1 MVRTPIQTKRD
12 QHYAGIAIPV
22 HPESASPP
30 YSEVLPVHRH
40 REVPLSERNRRLEV
54 ASGGADQPSS
64 AEPTD
69 EVLVSRVC
77 EGDTAALEALYSR
90 YARVVYSFA
99 VRIVGDGA
107 TAEEILQEA
116 FVRTWRQAETYRTVR
131 GTFAS
136 WLLSITHNL
145 AIDELRR
152 RQRRPQRVDGTDVHE
167 VMNGLVDD
175 AANVEEAAEAA
186 LLRERVGKA
195 LTTLPEAQ
203 RIAIELAFFQS
214 MSQRE
219 IAAYLDEPLG
229 TIKTRLRLG
238 MQKLKDALAD
248 EA

>member
-1 MVRTPIQTKRD
+1 M
-12 QHYAGIAIPV
+12 
-22 HPESASPP
+22 
-30 YSEVLPVHRH
+30 
-40 REVPLSERNRRLEV
+40 SERARRLEAV
-54 ASGGADQPSS
+54 SGGADLASS
-64 AEPTD
+64 AEPAD

-77 EGDTAALEALYSR
+77 DGDTAALEALYSR

-99 VRIVGDGA
+99 VRIVGDGS

-131 GTFAS
+131 GSFAS

-152 RQRRPQRVDGTDVHE
+152 RQRRPQRIDGTDVHE
-167 VMNGLVDD
+167 VMNGLIDD
-175 AANVEEAAEAA
+175 AANVEEATEAA
-186 LLRERVGKA
+186 LLRERVIRA
-195 LTTLPEAQ
+195 MASLPEAQ
-203 RIAIELAFFQS
+203 RLAIELAFYQS

-248 EA
+248 EVLPGER